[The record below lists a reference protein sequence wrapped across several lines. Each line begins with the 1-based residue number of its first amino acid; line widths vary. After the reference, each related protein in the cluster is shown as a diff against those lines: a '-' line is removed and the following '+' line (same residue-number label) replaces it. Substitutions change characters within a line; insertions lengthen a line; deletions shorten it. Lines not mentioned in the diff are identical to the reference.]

1 MLIFVRLSIL
11 AATLA
16 VAIAACRSTV
26 NPHPAEHTRS
36 SSSSSQSC
44 RTIKHQSGVT
54 KICGQPQNIVALGPF
69 VLEPLLA
76 LEVQATAFADHVT
89 LHQGPYDN
97 PDQQILY
104 LGKYVT
110 NQPVNLGIAGQ
121 PSIEALLKLQ
131 PDLILGTQFNNADE
145 YEILSKIAPTVLLK
159 WDDVETNLTTI
170 AKTVGYPEKAQQLLA
185 EMDQRII
192 NSRDRFSSFVTEHP
206 NVLLLSTDSQLKS
219 IHIGDSAHGLCAS
232 LLTDLGLN
240 LVSLKGVAEN
250 QPGAPVPVSLEAIT
264 QVNDEAEAIVLLG
277 SNHDSE
283 LQTTDNLEN
292 RQLIEL
298 KQTWEQNEIAQSLDA
313 SKAGRVYFI
322 PAYLC
327 LGLPGPIG
335 TELYLEELKEQL
347 LTPN

>member
-1 MLIFVRLSIL
+1 MLMSVRIPVL
-11 AATLA
+11 AATLT
-16 VAIAACRSTV
+16 VAIAACHSTA
-26 NPHPAEHTRS
+26 NQPPSDDELRRS
-36 SSSSSQSC
+36 SSPQSC
-44 RTIKHQSGVT
+44 RTIEHQSGVT
-54 KICGQPQNIVALGPF
+54 EICGQPQTIVALGPF

-76 LEVQATAFADHVT
+76 LEVQVAAFADHVT

-110 NQPVNLGIAGQ
+110 NQPVNLGVAGQ
-121 PSIEALLKLQ
+121 PSIEALLLLQ
-131 PDLILGTQFNNADE
+131 PDLILGTHFNNADE
-145 YEILSKIAPTVLLK
+145 YETLSKIAPTILLQ
-159 WDDVETNLTTI
+159 WDDVETNLTAI
-170 AKTVGYPEKAQQLLA
+170 AEAVGSPERAQQLLA
-185 EMDQRII
+185 EMDQRIVT
-192 NSRDRFSSFVTEHP
+192 SQDGFSSFVTEHP

-219 IHIGDSAHGLCAS
+219 IHIGDSAHGLCSS
-232 LLTDLGLN
+232 LLTDLGFN
-240 LVSLKGVAEN
+240 LVSLEGVAEN

-264 QVNDEAEAIVLLG
+264 RVNDEAEAIVLLG
-277 SNHDSE
+277 FNDDPE
-283 LQTTDNLEN
+283 LQTTDNFEN

-298 KQTWEQNEIAQSLDA
+298 KQSWEQNAIAQSLDA

>member
-1 MLIFVRLSIL
+1 MSVRIPIL
-11 AATLA
+11 AAILA
-16 VAIAACRSTV
+16 VEIAACRSTV
-26 NPHPAEHTRS
+26 NPHPVEHDRPN
-36 SSSSSQSC
+36 SSSSQNC
-44 RTIKHQSGVT
+44 RTVEHQLGVT
-54 KICGQPQNIVALGPF
+54 EICGQPQNIVALGPF

-76 LEVQATAFADHVT
+76 LEVQAAAFSDHVT
-89 LHQGPYDN
+89 LHQGNYDN

-145 YEILSKIAPTVLLK
+145 YETLSKIAPTILLK

-170 AKTVGYPEKAQQLLA
+170 AETVGYPEKAQQLIT
-185 EMDQRII
+185 EMNQRIVT
-192 NSRDRFSSFVTEHP
+192 SRDVFSSFVAEHP
-206 NVLLLSTDSQLKS
+206 NVLLLSTDSQLTS
-219 IHIGDSAHGLCAS
+219 IHIGNSAHGLCAS
-232 LLTDLGLN
+232 LLTDLGLT
-240 LVSLKGVAEN
+240 LVSLEGVAEN

-277 SNHDSE
+277 SSDNLD
-283 LQTTDNLEN
+283 LQTTDNFEN
-292 RQLIEL
+292 HQLIEL
-298 KQTWEQNEIAQSLDA
+298 KQTWEQSAIAQSLNA

-335 TELYLEELKEQL
+335 TELYLEELEKQL
-347 LTPN
+347 LSPN

>member
-1 MLIFVRLSIL
+1 MMLMSVRIPVLV
-11 AATLA
+11 ATLA

-26 NPHPAEHTRS
+26 NPHDRP
-36 SSSSSQSC
+36 SSSSSQNC
-44 RTIKHQSGVT
+44 RTIEHQSGVT
-54 KICGQPQNIVALGPF
+54 EICGQPQTIVALGPF

-76 LEVQATAFADHVT
+76 LEVQVDAFADHVT

-121 PSIEALLKLQ
+121 PSIEALLQLQ

-145 YEILSKIAPTVLLK
+145 YETLSKIAPTILLK
-159 WDDVETNLTTI
+159 WDDAETNLTTI
-170 AKTVGYPEKAQQLLA
+170 AETIGYPKKAQRLLA
-185 EMDQRII
+185 EIEQHIVT
-192 NSRDRFSSFVTEHP
+192 SRDGFFPFVAEHP

-232 LLTDLGLN
+232 LLTDLGFN
-240 LVSLKGVAEN
+240 LVSLEGVAEN

-264 QVNDEAEAIVLLG
+264 QVDDEAKTIVLLG
-277 SNHDSE
+277 FNDDPE
-283 LQTTDNLEN
+283 LQTTDNFEN

-298 KQTWEQNEIAQSLDA
+298 KQTWEQNAIAQSLNA

-335 TELYLEELKEQL
+335 TELYLNELKTQL
-347 LTPN
+347 LRAQAP